1 MRVNECGDSVFLSD
15 LCHVWA
21 STRATLRTNSEK
33 SMLSSPSHILLLNCV
48 QHFIPFS
55 KARHMPWERFSW
67 TYTNSKIIW
76 WINNTE
82 ATHWMKLNE
91 SEIKEE
97 EEEFYTCL
105 IKMKGNHSNVKS
117 ASNSIE
123 WAHFKWAE
131 TNNSQLQQPAPST
144 TAKAKAKKEP
154 VQF

>member
-1 MRVNECGDSVFLSD
+1 
-15 LCHVWA
+15 
-21 STRATLRTNSEK
+21 
-33 SMLSSPSHILLLNCV
+33 
-48 QHFIPFS
+48 
-55 KARHMPWERFSW
+55 
-67 TYTNSKIIW
+67 
-76 WINNTE
+76 
-82 ATHWMKLNE
+82 MKLNE
-91 SEIKEE
+91 SEIKEEEE